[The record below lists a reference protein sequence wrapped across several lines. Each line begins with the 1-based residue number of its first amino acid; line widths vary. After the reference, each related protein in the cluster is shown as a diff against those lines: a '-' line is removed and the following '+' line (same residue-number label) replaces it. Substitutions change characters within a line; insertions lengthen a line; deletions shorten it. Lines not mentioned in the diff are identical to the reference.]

1 MKKTAC
7 FVAAVAV
14 AVAAILVLRF
24 FSAEPV
30 SAQNAVSERTS
41 KVLQAK
47 IDAIQ
52 AAEKA
57 GNQTGRTVEVTEP
70 ELESYVL
77 YGMKDQIPAR
87 VETIDVQLTEGA
99 VAAETRLT
107 FPADATGNVL
117 VDAFVSGTHTFFLK
131 GKLAA
136 AAGRGRFELVEV
148 KVDGIPVPNI
158 LVETLVTKYVTPG
171 SPEVPPKYPQVDLSE
186 PFPMPWGM
194 ESLSITPGKATVTY

>member
-1 MKKTAC
+1 MRKTAC
-7 FVAAVAV
+7 SVAAAV
-14 AVAAILVLRF
+14 LVVVTATLTLRF
-24 FSAEPV
+24 LSAEPI
-30 SAQNAVSERTS
+30 SAQNDVSERTA

-57 GNQTGRTVEVTEP
+57 GTRKARQTVEVSEP

-77 YGMKDQIPAR
+77 YGMKDDIPAR
-87 VETIDVQLTEGA
+87 VESIDVQLTEGH
-99 VAAETRLT
+99 VAADARLT
-107 FPADATGNVL
+107 FPPDATGNVL

-131 GKLAA
+131 GKLSAVA
-136 AAGRGRFELVEV
+136 KRGRFELAEV

-158 LVETLVTKYVTPG
+158 LIETLVAKYVK
-171 SPEVPPKYPQVDLSE
+171 PKYPHVDLSE

-194 ESLSITPGKATVTY
+194 ESLSIGPRKATVTY

>member
-1 MKKTAC
+1 MKKTAGL
-7 FVAAVAV
+7 VAAVTLV
-14 AVAAILVLRF
+14 AVSAILALRL

-30 SAQNAVSERTS
+30 SAQNAASERTS

-77 YGMKDQIPAR
+77 YGLKDEIPAR

-107 FPADATGNVL
+107 FPAGATGNVL

-136 AAGRGRFELVEV
+136 SAGRGRFELVEV

-158 LVETLVTKYVTPG
+158 LVETLVTKYVTP
-171 SPEVPPKYPQVDLSE
+171 KYPQVDLSE

-194 ESLSITPGKATVTY
+194 ESLTITPRKATVTY

>member
-7 FVAAVAV
+7 LVAAVSLV
-14 AVAAILVLRF
+14 AVSAILALRF
-24 FSAEPV
+24 FSAEPA
-30 SAQNAVSERTS
+30 SAQNSVSERTS

-77 YGMKDQIPAR
+77 YGMKDEIPAR

-136 AAGRGRFELVEV
+136 AAGRGKFDLVEA

-158 LVETLVTKYVTPG
+158 LVETLVSKYVT
-171 SPEVPPKYPQVDLSE
+171 PKYPQVDLSE

-194 ESLSITPGKATVTY
+194 ESLSITPRKATVNY

>member
-1 MKKTAC
+1 MKKTAY
-7 FVAAVAV
+7 FVAAAALIAV
-14 AVAAILVLRF
+14 SAIPALRF

-41 KVLQAK
+41 KALQAK

-70 ELESYVL
+70 ELESYVM
-77 YGMKDQIPAR
+77 YGLKDEIPAR

-136 AAGRGRFELVEV
+136 AAGRGKFELVEA
-148 KVDGIPVPNI
+148 KVDGIPVPNV
-158 LVETLVTKYVTPG
+158 LVETLVAKYVT
-171 SPEVPPKYPQVDLSE
+171 PKYPQVDLSE

-194 ESLSITPGKATVTY
+194 ESLSIKPGKATVTY

>member
-158 LVETLVTKYVTPG
+158 LVETLVTKYVTP
-171 SPEVPPKYPQVDLSE
+171 KYPQVDLSE

>member
-87 VETIDVQLTEGA
+87 VETID
-99 VAAETRLT
+99 
-107 FPADATGNVL
+107 
-117 VDAFVSGTHTFFLK
+117 SGSCL
-131 GKLAA
+131 
-136 AAGRGRFELVEV
+136 
-148 KVDGIPVPNI
+148 
-158 LVETLVTKYVTPG
+158 
-171 SPEVPPKYPQVDLSE
+171 
-186 PFPMPWGM
+186 
-194 ESLSITPGKATVTY
+194 

>member
-7 FVAAVAV
+7 LVAAVVLV
-14 AVAAILVLRF
+14 AVSAILALKF

-77 YGMKDQIPAR
+77 YGLKEEIPAR

-107 FPADATGNVL
+107 FPADATGNIL

-131 GKLAA
+131 GKIAA

-148 KVDGIPVPNI
+148 KVDGIPVPNV
-158 LVETLVTKYVTPG
+158 LVETLVAKYVTP
-171 SPEVPPKYPQVDLSE
+171 KYPEVDLSE

-194 ESLSITPGKATVTY
+194 ESLSILPGKATVTY

>member
-1 MKKTAC
+1 MKKTAYL
-7 FVAAVAV
+7 VAAVALV
-14 AVAAILVLRF
+14 AVSALLALRS
-24 FSAEPV
+24 FSAEPA
-30 SAQNAVSERTS
+30 SAQNDVSERTS
-41 KVLQAK
+41 TIVQAK

-52 AAEKA
+52 AVEAD
-57 GNQTGRTVEVTEP
+57 NRTGRTVEVTEP

-77 YGMKDQIPAR
+77 YGMKNEIPAR
-87 VETIDVQLTEGA
+87 VEAIDVQLTEGA

-136 AAGRGRFELVEV
+136 TAKRGRFELVEV

-158 LVETLVTKYVTPG
+158 LVETLVAKYVT
-171 SPEVPPKYPQVDLSE
+171 PKYPQVDLSE

-194 ESLSITPGKATVTY
+194 ESLTISPRKATVTY

>member
-7 FVAAVAV
+7 FVAAVALI
-14 AVAAILVLRF
+14 AVSAILALRF

-30 SAQNAVSERTS
+30 SAQSAVSERTS

-70 ELESYVL
+70 ELESYVI
-77 YGMKDQIPAR
+77 YGLKDEIPAR

-136 AAGRGRFELVEV
+136 AAGRGKFELVEA
-148 KVDGIPVPNI
+148 KVDGIPVPNV
-158 LVETLVTKYVTPG
+158 LVETLVAKYVT
-171 SPEVPPKYPQVDLSE
+171 PKYPQVDLSE

-194 ESLSITPGKATVTY
+194 ESLSIKPGKATVTY

>member
-1 MKKTAC
+1 M
-7 FVAAVAV
+7 V
-14 AVAAILVLRF
+14 AVAAILALKF

-47 IDAIQ
+47 IDTIQ
-52 AAEKA
+52 AAETA

-70 ELESYVL
+70 ELESYIL
-77 YGMKDQIPAR
+77 YGLKDEIPAR

-107 FPADATGNVL
+107 FPADATGNIL

-136 AAGRGRFELVEV
+136 TAGRGKFELVEA

-158 LVETLVTKYVTPG
+158 LVETLVAKYVT
-171 SPEVPPKYPQVDLSE
+171 PKYPQVDLSE